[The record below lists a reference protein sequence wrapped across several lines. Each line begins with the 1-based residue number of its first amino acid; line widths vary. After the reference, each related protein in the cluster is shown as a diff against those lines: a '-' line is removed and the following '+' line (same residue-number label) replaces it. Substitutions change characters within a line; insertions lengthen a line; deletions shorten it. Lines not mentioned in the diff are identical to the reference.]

1 MQEILNHKSMWRS
14 GRDYNQF
21 KQLRQALW
29 FKKKKNDFGMNLKNG
44 IEFWVRTV
52 KNPVYLNLVI
62 CREVVGN
69 KIGN

>member
-1 MQEILNHKSMWRS
+1 MWRS
-14 GRDYNQF
+14 ERDYNQF

-29 FKKKKNDFGMNLKNG
+29 LKKKNDFGMNLKNG

>member
-29 FKKKKNDFGMNLKNG
+29 FKKKNDFGMNLKNG